1 MLRLARMLCEQDAR
15 AARHQ
20 KHKKNSK
27 ERDSASRLRD
37 KECVSSDSS
46 GIKALY

>member
-1 MLRLARMLCEQDAR
+1 MLCEQDAR
-15 AARHQ
+15 AAH
-20 KHKKNSK
+20 HKKSKKKSKK

-37 KECVSSDSS
+37 KERVSSDSS